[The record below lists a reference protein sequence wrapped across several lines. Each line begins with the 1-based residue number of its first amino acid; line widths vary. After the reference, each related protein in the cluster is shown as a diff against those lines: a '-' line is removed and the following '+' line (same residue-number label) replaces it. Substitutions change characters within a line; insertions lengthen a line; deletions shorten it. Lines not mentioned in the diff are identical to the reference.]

1 MRGAIAMLTIFMILL
16 VGMGSAWGLTSGNKL
31 YELLTSE
38 SLYSQYTGDSYI
50 LGVMDTTDSINKVWH
65 LPVRWTIPP
74 GVTKGQIYEAVKQ
87 YLEKHPE
94 KRNDTAYGS
103 VINALGEAFPPK
115 K

>member
-1 MRGAIAMLTIFMILL
+1 MKGAIATVTIFMVLF
-16 VGMGSAWGLTSGNKL
+16 VGTGSAWGVTSGNEL

-38 SLYSQYTGDSYI
+38 SLYSQYTGGSYI

-65 LPVRWTIPP
+65 LPLLWTIPS
-74 GVTKGQIYEAVKQ
+74 GFTKGQIYEAVKL

-94 KRNDTAYGS
+94 ERNDTAYGLVS
-103 VINALGEAFPPK
+103 KALGNTFPPK